1 MGNVIHSRILVLG
14 IDGSGKT
21 TFLNKFE
28 KPDEDVPTQPTDAY
42 VVRDVKVKGVKLNVW
57 DVAGKDS
64 TRSLWKHYYGEGSTN
79 AIIWVIDSTVSDERL
94 DENKLWLSQAL
105 MAPNLSGT
113 LSRHLSPWFNAAQQR
128 EAFSLHP
135 FCAAL
140 SPFYFFSRLHDI
152 FRTPFFSKVLL
163 LIFHMFNYDL
173 RLSKSCGIAGLFSA
187 PQPITAL
194 QSGFS
199 FAEPNSHSCINIPK
213 QQFHHL
219 CDPKSTSRRLNVFL
233 HVAKKKKPN
242 WLRPCFLP
250 RLSNF
255 THSAHFISHVRNL
268 NFHTICTY
276 LSIVVGVLLFVL
288 ANKQDV
294 DGARKPEDISKLLN
308 LAN

>member
-94 DENKLWLSQAL
+94 EENKLWLSQAL
-105 MAPNLSGT
+105 MAPNLS
-113 LSRHLSPWFNAAQQR
+113 
-128 EAFSLHP
+128 
-135 FCAAL
+135 
-140 SPFYFFSRLHDI
+140 
-152 FRTPFFSKVLL
+152 
-163 LIFHMFNYDL
+163 
-173 RLSKSCGIAGLFSA
+173 
-187 PQPITAL
+187 
-194 QSGFS
+194 
-199 FAEPNSHSCINIPK
+199 
-213 QQFHHL
+213 
-219 CDPKSTSRRLNVFL
+219 
-233 HVAKKKKPN
+233 
-242 WLRPCFLP
+242 
-250 RLSNF
+250 
-255 THSAHFISHVRNL
+255 
-268 NFHTICTY
+268 
-276 LSIVVGVLLFVL
+276 GVLLFVL

-308 LAN
+308 LAGQEGKRPYHIYGISAKTGAGIKEAMDALAKELKVIEKQKK